1 MFVSQPFAPKSAT
14 NPNECEIDGINIGA
28 PKITAKKFFPR
39 RFVRSK
45 AHAAESP
52 SEIEIIVATNAV
64 ETEFHTAAENCGE
77 LTTCAKL
84 SGVIRKKSDPSGA
97 NTPTKKIIAAHVTK
111 TFFIAK
117 TA

>member
-1 MFVSQPFAPKSAT
+1 MFFNQPFAPNSAT
-14 NPNECEIDGINIGA
+14 SPNECEIDGINIGA
-28 PKITAKKFFPR
+28 PKITVKKFFPR

-45 AHAAESP
+45 LHAAANP
-52 SEIEIIVATNAV
+52 SEIEIIVAKNAV
-64 ETEFHTAAENCGE
+64 DSEFHTADENCGE

-111 TFFIAK
+111 TFFMSK